1 MNKYLLTILCSSNLD
16 LLKISFESAANQLN
30 YDNYDIFIV
39 INTLNE
45 EFYKEVLNYYKENM
59 HKKLKKIIRSESNGK
74 PGKGHNS
81 LLDIF
86 KSEPEYEYLLILDGD
101 DFYYPCALERINF
114 INENYKLDLFFLTA
128 NTKISKKIEISNNE
142 IEKKIDNIQQDINY
156 NYNTT
161 YTISKFQNIV
171 SIGKEYNDVIATP
184 FRLIATNRKILKNY
198 NKLFNENMKLYDD
211 YYLYLLIYK
220 LYNDNNF
227 NPKNINIKIINDSY
241 IYLYN
246 KFNESSLSY
255 SSNLEHDIALV
266 NKIKKQLN
274 IDNLYN
280 EKFNVIPINSIFNN
294 DEDKLKQIEDY
305 FFRWIINKTKN
316 L

>member
-1 MNKYLLTILCSSNLD
+1 MIKYLLTILCSSNLE
-16 LLKISFESAANQLN
+16 LLKISFESAVNQLN
-30 YDNYDIFIV
+30 YENYDIFIV

-45 EFYKEVLNYYKENM
+45 DFYKEVLNYYKENTY
-59 HKKLKKIIRSESNGK
+59 KKLKKIIRSESNGK

-101 DFYYPCALERINF
+101 DFYYPCSLERIDF
-114 INENYKLDLFFLTA
+114 INEYYKLDMFFLTG
-128 NTKISKKIEISNNE
+128 NTKIDKKIEINNT
-142 IEKKIDNIQQDINY
+142 KKNIDNTQQDISY

-161 YTISKFQNIV
+161 YIISKFQNITG
-171 SIGKEYNDVIATP
+171 IGKEYNDVIATP
-184 FRLIATNRKILKNY
+184 FRLIATNRKIFENY
-198 NKLFNENMKLYDD
+198 NKLFDENMKLYDD

-220 LYNDNNF
+220 LYNDNNL
-227 NPKNINIKIINDSY
+227 NQNNINIKIINDSY

-255 SSNLEHDIALV
+255 SSNLENDILLA
-266 NKIKKQLN
+266 NKIKKKLDIDHLN
-274 IDNLYN
+274 N
-280 EKFNVIPINSIFNN
+280 EKFDVIPMNLNFNN
-294 DEDKLKQIEDY
+294 DDNKIKKIEDC

>member
-1 MNKYLLTILCSSNLD
+1 MTKYLLTILCSSNLE
-16 LLKISFESAANQLN
+16 LLKISFESASNQLN

-45 EFYKEVLNYYKENM
+45 EFYKENM

-128 NTKISKKIEISNNE
+128 NTKISKKIEINRT
-142 IEKKIDNIQQDINY
+142 EKKIDNIQQDINY

-171 SIGKEYNDVIATP
+171 GIGKEYDDVIATP

-198 NKLFNENMKLYDD
+198 NKLFDENMKLYDD

-280 EKFNVIPINSIFNN
+280 EKFNIIPINSIFNN

-305 FFRWIINKTKN
+305 FLRWIINKTKN